1 MQCNALGNRPWLQR
15 GCNNFAPSMIRLPP
29 DKDRKECYICIYFKH
44 TGGPCMVSICPDQCY
59 STPNAITP
67 LHLRLEM
74 ISSHLLCTSAQLWIC
89 MQAAGHSILSVTD
102 NMGNTPA
109 QCAKNGNHHM
119 LCHYLTMEGR
129 KLAMRA
135 APHNPLVGLFMQMHF
150 APIIW
155 IACLTTITVFF
166 LKVVGRIPGDPRP
179 LNWMMIC
186 SGIILIS
193 FSFGL
198 VLMALVNVSD
208 PGYIPKRGERSR
220 QRGRGYTALNDSEN
234 LDCPALWA
242 GNWEQLCVTCKI
254 VRPLRAK
261 HDPVS
266 NRCIEVGHPPRTCS

>member
-1 MQCNALGNRPWLQR
+1 MPL
-15 GCNNFAPSMIRLPP
+15 
-29 DKDRKECYICIYFKH
+29 FK
-44 TGGPCMVSICPDQCY
+44 SCPVV
-59 STPNAITP
+59 
-67 LHLRLEM
+67 
-74 ISSHLLCTSAQLWIC
+74 
-89 MQAAGHSILSVTD
+89 QASGHKLLSVTD

-119 LCHYLTMEGR
+119 LCQYLTMEGR

-135 APHNPLVGLFMQMHF
+135 APQNFIIGALMKMHF

-155 IACLTTITVFF
+155 IACLSTITLFF
-166 LKVVGRIPGDPRP
+166 LKVVGRTPGDPEP
-179 LNWMMIC
+179 LPWMLIC
-186 SGIILIS
+186 SFVILTA

-198 VLMALVNVSD
+198 VLMAVVNVSD
-208 PGYIPKRGERSR
+208 PGYILKRGERSR
-220 QRGRGYTALNDSEN
+220 QRSKGYAALHDVDN

-266 NRCIEVGHPPRTCS
+266 DRCIEVRSPGCDCW